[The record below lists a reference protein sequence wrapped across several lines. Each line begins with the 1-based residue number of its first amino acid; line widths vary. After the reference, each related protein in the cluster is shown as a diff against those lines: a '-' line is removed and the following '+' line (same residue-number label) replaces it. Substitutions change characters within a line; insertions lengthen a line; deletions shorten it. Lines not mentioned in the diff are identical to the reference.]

1 MGLYTENPPQQHYYT
16 MMKLVVLA
24 LAVSAVFGA
33 VVPLGGLQLAG
44 AYSGLPV
51 HGTYS
56 GLPLTSGLVH
66 GAYNGLPFAGAYS
79 GLSSELAVHRH
90 PRSTLAK
97 TNVPTV
103 TPLHKQQRH
112 WSKLHLRN
120 AQSVR
125 HLTSLQQ
132 RNPSDPALRANGP
145 GRVPVL
151 HPPQRAVE
159 ARFTSDNAL
168 EQSMVMMTP

>member
-66 GAYNGLPFAGAYS
+66 GAYNGLSFAGGYS
-79 GLSSELAVHRH
+79 GLLA
-90 PRSTLAK
+90 
-97 TNVPTV
+97 PTV
-103 TPLHKQQRH
+103 AHTGY
-112 WSKLHLRN
+112 
-120 AQSVR
+120 SVAAGPIVHGAAPIVR
-125 HLTSLQQ
+125 VA
-132 RNPSDPALRANGP
+132 PAPAIVAPQPYSVHTGTK
-145 GRVPVL
+145 VAVAAEPV
-151 HPPQRAVE
+151 
-159 ARFTSDNAL
+159 
-168 EQSMVMMTP
+168 EQHGYVIKY